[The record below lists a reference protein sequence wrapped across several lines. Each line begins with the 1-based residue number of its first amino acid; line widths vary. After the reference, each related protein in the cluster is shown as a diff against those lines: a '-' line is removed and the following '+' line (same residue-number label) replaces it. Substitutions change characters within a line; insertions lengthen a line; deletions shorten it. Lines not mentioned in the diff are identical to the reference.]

1 MVTYKT
7 FREIAIDYACNRGS
21 AIPLQADEA
30 CNAIVDYINEQL
42 QNIQSEVAK
51 NDNRKF
57 EANSN

>member
-1 MVTYKT
+1 MLTYKT
-7 FREIAIDYACNRGS
+7 FREIDIDYAYNRGS

-42 QNIQSEVAK
+42 QNIASEVAK